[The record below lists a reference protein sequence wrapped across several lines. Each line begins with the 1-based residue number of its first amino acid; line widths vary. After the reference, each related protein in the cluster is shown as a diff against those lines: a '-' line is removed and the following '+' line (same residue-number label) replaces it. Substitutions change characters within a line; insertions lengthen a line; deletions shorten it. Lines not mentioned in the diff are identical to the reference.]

1 MSELCLC
8 LQPEILVESTSDLR
22 VRSRA
27 EVQVSTL
34 RVSVQEVGQRL
45 RAREKKAQELSG
57 VRDRCSQGHG
67 ASHLNDFIFARTKQ
81 LRIAAYHYEIRVRST
96 RFLPLPFF
104 CKFICDILID
114 IRRII

>member
-8 LQPEILVESTSDLR
+8 LQPEILVEPTSDLR

-27 EVQVSTL
+27 EIQVSTL

-57 VRDRCSQGHG
+57 VRDRRSQGHG
-67 ASHLNDFIFARTKQ
+67 ASHLNDSILARTKQ
-81 LRIAAYHYEIRVRST
+81 SCIAVSNYEIRVRST
-96 RFLPLPFF
+96 RFPPLFF
-104 CKFICDILID
+104 VSFYVTF
-114 IRRII
+114 

>member
-1 MSELCLC
+1 M
-8 LQPEILVESTSDLR
+8 
-22 VRSRA
+22 
-27 EVQVSTL
+27 STL

-96 RFLPLPFF
+96 RFSPPPLFVSLYVTF
-104 CKFICDILID
+104 
-114 IRRII
+114 